1 MKFIHPT
8 FIKYDNDIND
18 ESVPISKD
26 RTKVIP
32 VEISMKYLK
41 SSGT

>member
-8 FIKYDNDIND
+8 FIKYDDSFDD
-18 ESVPISKD
+18 EAVPISKD

>member
-8 FIKYDNDIND
+8 FIKYDKDISD
-18 ESVPISKD
+18 EPVPISKD